1 MLVSAIQGLY
11 GQQMSY
17 LQLDRIPLQA
27 DASTISC
34 ILQDQSGLIWM
45 GSNAGLLSYDGYTI
59 QSHFEYGKN
68 SNVRI
73 YCGVVAGDSIFLGA
87 DNGLLIY
94 NYKTITLLLKS
105 LSQTM
110 CVVLLSTK
118 ITFG

>member
-73 YCGVVAGDSIFLGA
+73 YCGVTAGDSIFLGA

-94 NYKTITLLLKS
+94 N
-105 LSQTM
+105 
-110 CVVLLSTK
+110 
-118 ITFG
+118 

>member
-68 SNVRI
+68 SNYVFI
-73 YCGVVAGDSIFLGA
+73 A
-87 DNGLLIY
+87 
-94 NYKTITLLLKS
+94 
-105 LSQTM
+105 
-110 CVVLLSTK
+110 VLLQETLSFLEQT
-118 ITFG
+118 TDY

>member
-17 LQLDRIPLQA
+17 LQLDRIPLQIQA

-94 NYKTITLLLKS
+94 NY
-105 LSQTM
+105 
-110 CVVLLSTK
+110 
-118 ITFG
+118 